1 MELNYTNHLNKTKFM
16 KTLRLFGIA
25 LLTVLMSVAISSC
38 SKSDDDNN
46 GGGGDTSSSIEG
58 TWYLKSEKWFTDE
71 SRTTVSSEKTY
82 GDYANERV
90 WTFKKSGNDLILTQK
105 SSSTKEYTLVRN
117 GNNDYQK
124 GHDRFV
130 VKTLTSNSLVVDYY
144 DNYYMDDKSQR
155 EYGTYSFMK

>member
-1 MELNYTNHLNKTKFM
+1 M

-25 LLTVLMSVAISSC
+25 LLTVLMSVGSSSC

-46 GGGGDTSSSIEG
+46 GGGGSSASIEG

-71 SRTTVSSEKTY
+71 SRTKVSSETTY

-90 WTFKKSGNDLILTQK
+90 WTFKKSGNDLILT
-105 SSSTKEYTLVRN
+105 TKFSDGDTIEHTLVRN

-124 GHDRFV
+124 YDDRFV

-144 DNYYMDDKSQR
+144 DNYYDDDKSLW
-155 EYGTYSFMK
+155 EYGTYYFMK

>member
-1 MELNYTNHLNKTKFM
+1 M
-16 KTLRLFGIA
+16 KNIRLVGMA
-25 LLTVLMSVAISSC
+25 LLALFMSVSFSACGGSD
-38 SKSDDDNN
+38 DDDNN

-71 SRTTVSSEKTY
+71 SMKTVSSEKTY

-90 WTFKKSGNDLILTQK
+90 WTFKKSGNDLILTHK
-105 SSSTKEYTLVRN
+105 SSSGQTNEYTLVRN

-124 GHDRFV
+124 SYDRFV

-144 DNYYMDDKSQR
+144 DNYYDDDKSLW
-155 EYGTYSFMK
+155 EYGTYYFMK

>member
-1 MELNYTNHLNKTKFM
+1 M

-25 LLTVLMSVAISSC
+25 LLTVLMSVGSSSC
-38 SKSDDDNN
+38 SKSDDDN
-46 GGGGDTSSSIEG
+46 GGGGGSSASIEG

-71 SRTTVSSEKTY
+71 SRTTVSSETTY

-105 SSSTKEYTLVRN
+105 SSGQTKEYTLVRN

-124 GHDRFV
+124 GNDRFV

-144 DNYYMDDKSQR
+144 DNYYDDDKSYW
-155 EYGTYSFMK
+155 ECGTYYFMK

>member
-1 MELNYTNHLNKTKFM
+1 M

-46 GGGGDTSSSIEG
+46 GGDTSASIEG
-58 TWYLKSEKWFTDE
+58 KWYLKSEIWYGMKNGQIDMSNITLNE
-71 SRTTVSSEKTY
+71 TY

-90 WTFKKSGNDLILTQK
+90 WTFKKSGNDLILTEKHSGQT
-105 SSSTKEYTLVRN
+105 SEYTLVRN
-117 GNNDYQK
+117 GNNDYQYYD
-124 GHDRFV
+124 DRFV
-130 VKTLTSNSLVVDYY
+130 VKTLTSNSLVVDFY
-144 DNYYMDDKSQR
+144 DNYYDDDKSLW

>member
-1 MELNYTNHLNKTKFM
+1 M

-25 LLTVLMSVAISSC
+25 LLTVLMSVGSSSC

-46 GGGGDTSSSIEG
+46 GGGGSSASIEG

-71 SRTTVSSEKTY
+71 SRTKVSSETTY

-90 WTFKKSGNDLILTQK
+90 WTFKKSGNDLILT
-105 SSSTKEYTLVRN
+105 TKFSDGDTIEHTLVRN

-124 GHDRFV
+124 YDDRFV
-130 VKTLTSNSLVVDYY
+130 VKTLTSNSLVVDWY
-144 DNYYMDDKSQR
+144 DNYYVDDKSQW
-155 EYGTYSFMK
+155 EYGTYYFMK

>member
-1 MELNYTNHLNKTKFM
+1 M

-46 GGGGDTSSSIEG
+46 GGGDTSASIEG
-58 TWYLKSEKWFTDE
+58 KWYLKSEIWYGMKNGQIDMSNITLNE
-71 SRTTVSSEKTY
+71 TY

-90 WTFKKSGNDLILTQK
+90 WTFKKSGNDLILTEE
-105 SSSTKEYTLVRN
+105 SPNCTNEYTLVRN

-124 GHDRFV
+124 SDDRFV
-130 VKTLTSNSLVVDYY
+130 VKTLTSNSLVVDFY
-144 DNYYMDDKSQR
+144 DNYYDDDKSLW
-155 EYGTYSFMK
+155 EYGTYYFMK